1 MKTFSRV
8 NCRAGVAWVDGAGG
22 ARASVS
28 LTGEILL
35 RAPPEQARCGPRR
48 PASLCPSASSDGL
61 SSCSF
66 VIGSL
71 GWESVSYRL
80 QLQPTA
86 HQRGIAL
93 NFLSLFSFHF
103 FTLSER
109 TRHLHFLYT
118 QYCWRQW
125 LTCGA
130 ARGGPCRTPESTGS
144 LSP

>member
-1 MKTFSRV
+1 M
-8 NCRAGVAWVDGAGG
+8 DGAGG

-71 GWESVSYRL
+71 GWESISYRI

-86 HQRGIAL
+86 QQRGIAL
-93 NFLSLFSFHF
+93 NFLSLFFFFIFH
-103 FTLSER
+103 SER
-109 TRHLHFLYT
+109 KDEHVH
-118 QYCWRQW
+118 
-125 LTCGA
+125 
-130 ARGGPCRTPESTGS
+130 
-144 LSP
+144 